1 MMMQTVM
8 SEQTMYMRPIRK
20 VPTRPITPE
29 LVETPAPSGKYRNF
43 MEYAK
48 QAVTLAGTAQ
58 HLGQLMGFTG
68 GTRISDWIRGRGGR
82 PSVSSCLKLAELTD
96 DNPLDVLVM
105 AGYAEEAELLKKFG
119 LNTDPPGPA
128 VSFHTRMR
136 MLEAATTLD
145 ALSAEMKS
153 AIKKIEES

>member
-1 MMMQTVM
+1 VQTVT
-8 SEQTMYMRPIRK
+8 SDQIMYMRPIRK

-48 QAVTLAGTAQ
+48 HAVSLAGTAQ

-96 DNPLDVLVM
+96 DNPLEVLVM
-105 AGYAEEAELLKKFG
+105 AGYAEEAELLRKAG
-119 LNTDPPGPA
+119 LSDSPPPAA

-136 MLEAATTLD
+136 MLETATALE
-145 ALSAEMKS
+145 ALSAEMKLV
-153 AIKKIEES
+153 IKKSEES